1 MKISQVPSNN
11 TDQDSYDES
20 VELDGLTACSDC
32 DLLIERVILLEDQQA
47 HCPRCDHLLY
57 QGRRDPITKTLM
69 ASSSGLMMIFPA
81 YYLPMMD
88 MGILGIENSSSVLE
102 SIPPMM
108 NSSFWIAGVG
118 LFLFAV
124 LFPILLLLISF
135 WTSIHLK
142 LRIYPDYLRTLQ
154 KIFQRLSR
162 WGMAEVYVLG
172 LLVAF
177 VKLLDDFTVE
187 VGYGMVCFTL
197 MMFCSLLVTTTV
209 SRHYFWE
216 TLHNVK

>member
-1 MKISQVPSNN
+1 MKTNQAPNNNSNQAVQN
-11 TDQDSYDES
+11 ES
-20 VELDGLTACSDC
+20 AQLDNLTACRDC
-32 DLLIERVILLEDQQA
+32 DLLIEKVVLLENQLA
-47 HCPRCDHLLY
+47 HCPRCNHLLY
-57 QGRRDPITKTLM
+57 HGRRNPITKTLL
-69 ASSSGLMMIFPA
+69 ASTSGLLMVFPA

-88 MGILGIENSSSVLE
+88 MGVLGLESSSSVLE

-108 NSSFWIAGVG
+108 NSSFWIAGLS

-135 WTSIHLK
+135 WTSLHLK
-142 LRIYPDYLRTLQ
+142 LRIYPGYLRSLQ
-154 KIFQRLSR
+154 KLFQRLSR

-172 LLVAF
+172 ILVAF

-187 VGYGMVCFTL
+187 IGYGMICFIL

-216 TLHNVK
+216 TLDNVK

>member
-1 MKISQVPSNN
+1 MKINQAPSNN
-11 TDQDSYDES
+11 TYLES
-20 VELDGLTACSDC
+20 GHKSVKLDDLTACRDC
-32 DLLIERVILLEDQQA
+32 DLLIERVTLLEDQQA
-47 HCPRCDHLLY
+47 HCPRCDHILY
-57 QGRRDPITKTLM
+57 QGRRDPNTKTLL
-69 ASSSGLMMIFPA
+69 ASISGLLMIFPA

-88 MGILGIENSSSVLE
+88 MSVLGLESSSSVLE

-108 NSSFWIAGVG
+108 NSSFWIAGLG

-124 LFPILLLLISF
+124 LFPVLLLIISF
-135 WTSIHLK
+135 WISLHLK
-142 LRIYPDYLRTLQ
+142 LRVYPDYLRTLQ

-162 WGMAEVYVLG
+162 WGMAEVYILG

-187 VGYGMVCFTL
+187 IGYGMISFTL

-216 TLHNVK
+216 TLDNVK